1 MRLMDKKKRVI
12 DTRRPNYAVFRK
24 RRRNTFLIIALT
36 MLVLLG
42 LGLYLLSGTS
52 VQETSEAPTEEQ
64 ADTPAV
70 EETPQE
76 TEEDLA
82 QPQETEEDLA
92 QKKAAEE
99 KAAKEAEEDSIAAA
113 APEDPTLYLT
123 VPRLG
128 IYNHTVRNDD
138 SEAAL
143 DLGAIKLPS
152 TDFPWEKGDTNT
164 YIACHRLGW
173 PSNESYHQCLNLPV
187 MQQGD
192 EMFLK
197 DANGRVYTYRVTE
210 ALQVTPWDYWVK
222 APIEGK
228 HTLSLQTCIENL
240 GNVWTLGP
248 NWSDR
253 YIVRAERVGV
263 S

>member
-1 MRLMDKKKRVI
+1 MPVRLMDKKKRVI
-12 DTRRPNYAVFRK
+12 DTRRPDYAVFRK
-24 RRRNTFLIIALT
+24 RRRNAFLIITLA

-42 LGLYLLSGTS
+42 LGLYLLPGTS
-52 VQETSEAPTEEQ
+52 VQEASESPTEEQ
-64 ADTPAV
+64 ADTSAV
-70 EETPQE
+70 DET
-76 TEEDLA
+76 
-82 QPQETEEDLA
+82 PQETEEDLA

-99 KAAKEAEEDSIAAA
+99 KAAQEAEEDSIAAA

-152 TDFPWEKGDTNT
+152 TDFPWEKGATNT